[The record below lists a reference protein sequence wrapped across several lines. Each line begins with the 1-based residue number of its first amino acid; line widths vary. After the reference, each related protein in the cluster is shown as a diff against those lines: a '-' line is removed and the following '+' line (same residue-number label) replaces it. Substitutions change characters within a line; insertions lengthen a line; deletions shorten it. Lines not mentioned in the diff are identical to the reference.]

1 MIEPEQLEQARK
13 MLHVAGKDIKALH
26 ALLDPAIADD
36 EIFGFHAQQAVEKL
50 LKSWIAGIGGS
61 YDKTHDLRILLL
73 ALRELGCDITPF
85 KGLTD
90 LNVYAIWFRYEP
102 MEEPTRTIKRPD
114 MLERVLSVY
123 NHVQKVLDALG
134 NRNDSHLQPR

>member
-13 MLHVAGKDIKALH
+13 MLHMAGKDIKALH
-26 ALLDPAIADD
+26 ALLDPVIADD

>member
-1 MIEPEQLEQARK
+1 MIEPEQLEQAQK
-13 MLHVAGKDIKALH
+13 MLQMAGKDLKALH
-26 ALLDPAIADD
+26 ALLDPAITDD
-36 EIFGFHAQQAVEKL
+36 EIFGFHAQQAVEKS

-73 ALRELGCDITPF
+73 TLRELGCDVSPF

-102 MEEPTRTIKRPD
+102 MEDPTSTINRPH
-114 MLERVLSVY
+114 MLERVLNIY
-123 NHVQKVLDALG
+123 NHVQNVLDLLES
-134 NRNDSHLQPR
+134 RQ

>member
-1 MIEPEQLEQARK
+1 MIEPEQLEQAQK
-13 MLHVAGKDIKALH
+13 MLLMAGKDIKALH

-36 EIFGFHAQQAVEKL
+36 EIFGFHAQQAAEKS

-73 ALRELGCDITPF
+73 ALRELGCDVTPF
-85 KGLTD
+85 RGLTD

-102 MEEPTRTIKRPD
+102 MEESTSKLNRPI
-114 MLERVLSVY
+114 MLERVLSIY
-123 NHVQKVLDALG
+123 NHVQNVLDLLES
-134 NRNDSHLQPR
+134 RR